1 MSTNKGATLSLLLAI
16 AVIWG
21 SEMAYAKKP
30 QPSDT
35 GTVSVVQN
43 HNNKQKS
50 QHSARKQAAKR
61 LKAEHQQEHQR
72 KLHDWANSHHGYTGQ
87 GQIGDGSVSHQQPIN
102 NGGAK

>member
-21 SEMAYAKKP
+21 DEAAYAKQP
-30 QPSDT
+30 RPSDT

-50 QHSARKQAAKR
+50 EHSARKQAAKR
-61 LKAEHQQEHQR
+61 LRTLHQQEHQQQ
-72 KLHDWANSHHGYTGQ
+72 LQDWASKHHGYTGL
-87 GQIGDGSVSHQQPIN
+87 GEAGDGSVSVQQPAHK
-102 NGGAK
+102 GGVK